1 MAVRRT
7 KRASAAEPMLR
18 GVLLGGAITLLF
30 TAANAIDSGRT
41 YSVGAAMLTS
51 GLIWMEPNVAT

>member
-1 MAVRRT
+1 
-7 KRASAAEPMLR
+7 MLR